1 MPPAK
6 PSLIGLSR
14 AEIADRLGEIG
25 VAPAQRKMRTQQL
38 WHWMYFRGAKSF
50 AEMTN
55 VSKDMRAELEQHFT
69 VDRPEVVA
77 EQISSDGTRKWLL
90 RLPSGDNV
98 ERPHEVECVYI
109 PETDRGTL
117 CVSSQV
123 GCTLNCSFCH
133 TGTQRLVRNLTAGE
147 IAGQVMVARDRLN
160 DWADRENGS
169 RLVTNVVM
177 MGMGEPLYNFD
188 AVRDALAIVSD
199 NEGIGISRR
208 RITLSTSGVVPNI
221 VRAGEE
227 IGVMLAISLHAVRD
241 ELRNELVPLNR
252 KYPIAELLQACRDYP
267 GASNARRIT
276 FEYVMLKDVN
286 DSLDD
291 AKLLVKMLKGI
302 PAKINL
308 IPFNPWPGTRYECS
322 DWEQNRKVLRI
333 HLQCRLFL
341 AGAHAARP
349 RHPRRLRPAQVGDR
363 KALRARAPG
372 AARHGD
378 DGLMAYETRT
388 SCSSVIARA
397 KRRSNPASL
406 CGGTARIASL
416 RSHRRNGRVTAM
428 ALIGRLIV
436 IFFAFLAACL
446 VAGMIVV
453 GAVLY
458 PEIHRPRRRADRSA
472 ARSTSCSAS
481 ASSSF
486 PASRCCRR

>member
-1 MPPAK
+1 MTDTMTSSVNAPGASAPLEKTPLETYVPPAK

-25 VAPAQRKMRTQQL
+25 IAPAQRKMRTQQL

-50 AEMTN
+50 AEMTS

-77 EQISSDGTRKWLL
+77 EQISNDGTRKWLL
-90 RLPSGDNV
+90 RLPSGDSFQKA
-98 ERPHEVECVYI
+98 HEVECVYI

-160 DWADRENGS
+160 DWADRETPTGS

-177 MGMGEPLYNFD
+177 MGMGEPLYNFE
-188 AVRDALAIVSD
+188 AVRDALLIVSD

-221 VRAGEE
+221 VRAGDEM
-227 IGVMLAISLHAVRD
+227 GVMLAISLHAVRD

-267 GASNARRIT
+267 GSSNARRIT
-276 FEYVMLKDVN
+276 FEYVMLKGVN

-291 AKLLVKMLKGI
+291 AKLLVKLLKGI

-308 IPFNPWPGTRYECS
+308 IPFNPWPGSKYECS
-322 DWEQNRKVLRI
+322 DWDQIEQFSEYIFNAGYSSPVRTPRGRDI
-333 HLQCRLFL
+333 L
-341 AGAHAARP
+341 AACGQLKSETEKLSVRE
-349 RHPRRLRPAQVGDR
+349 RD
-363 KALRARAPG
+363 ALRA
-372 AARHGD
+372 
-378 DGLMAYETRT
+378 MAMT
-388 SCSSVIARA
+388 
-397 KRRSNPASL
+397 
-406 CGGTARIASL
+406 
-416 RSHRRNGRVTAM
+416 
-428 ALIGRLIV
+428 
-436 IFFAFLAACL
+436 
-446 VAGMIVV
+446 
-453 GAVLY
+453 
-458 PEIHRPRRRADRSA
+458 D
-472 ARSTSCSAS
+472 
-481 ASSSF
+481 
-486 PASRCCRR
+486 